1 MLKTL
6 GRIVIVLLVAGALS
20 GALYLIVNNIPSQTA
35 MGVPPNEASNPS
47 GNTGAPSGA
56 PDQSGN
62 TARQNPLPG
71 QPPEGFR
78 GREGGSGPSP
88 LMAFT
93 NILQN
98 IGIIT
103 LVTVGFVV
111 VRKIISRFT
120 HKPTA
125 ITA

>member
-1 MLKTL
+1 MLKTI
-6 GRIVIVLLVAGALS
+6 GKIIIILLVAGALS

-35 MGVPPNEASNPS
+35 MGVPPNGASSPS
-47 GNTGAPSGA
+47 GNTGAPNGA

-62 TARQNPLPG
+62 TAGQNLLPG

-78 GREGGSGPSP
+78 GREGGDGSSP

-111 VRKIISRFT
+111 VRKII